1 MAIFN
6 LPMATLTDLDAP
18 VITGTTV
25 GTSTTIREDTGVDS
39 YLTTFL
45 TASPVASF
53 AIVSNP
59 GNLFAIA
66 VNGGLTVSGALDY
79 ETASSH
85 TLTITATDFVGL
97 TSSPFTFTV
106 NVLDLD
112 ENPPVLTLDTSATN
126 LTQIDEYISQ
136 ATLVA
141 TFDVVDNDTSSG
153 RVATTSTPATTL
165 AREFIPY
172 ITIGGETVPLSTIA
186 SVAET
191 ADITLSGDP
200 GAQNFYTEWDFIS
213 STNGKVKIY
222 ASEGGAL
229 AGGVTGDTDVT
240 LTVGISDEAGNYGY
254 ANYTVTVIETPDPA
268 VFVPAV
274 LKNRTNTFN
283 LQENTPN
290 GQGQINQYEAT
301 GTVPHNWSVHGADAD
316 KFTVSSSGALSLVD
330 PLDYEA
336 QSSYSFTVR
345 VTNYFYGPDGE
356 IDQTYFDEEDCA
368 LTVINDTTDDPLNVE
383 IGSNMDGV
391 MHEDRIRSAGN
402 PLGAIGGRLFTAC
415 TNVYG
420 GDDAFTNSVFCE
432 IDPTTGDLTVI
443 KQLPTGDVD
452 FVTDHMITRGSE
464 LWARYFNL
472 SSPNDGLIALSRN
485 GGFNLRAMLYD
496 QTIDRDDQT
505 NGRFWSEGS
514 FLDPEDQNFWGYYKS
529 DSTWMNIDTRG
540 RKVGS
545 LRYKNYRPSTPEQ
558 DPDGEGIAVGPYFYT
573 SSFDPDDNR
582 SNLNCYIRPTA
593 QTLNDGTAFDFV
605 GHARVRF
612 PFSTDNGYVQGMAV
626 IGTTLYLTARSTNLR
641 ARLASFNLPNPND
654 PLATLTGV

>member
-25 GTSTTIREDTGVDS
+25 GTSTTIREDTGVGS

-66 VNGGLTVSGALDY
+66 IDGGLTVSGALDY

-85 TLTITATDFVGL
+85 TLAITATDFVGL

-200 GAQNFYTEWDFIS
+200 GAQNFYTQWDFIS
-213 STNGKVKIY
+213 STNGKIQVY
-222 ASEGGAL
+222 ASAGGAL

-240 LTVGISDEAGNYGY
+240 LTVGISDVAGNYGY
-254 ANYTVTVIETPDPA
+254 ADYTVTVIETPDPA
-268 VFVPAV
+268 VFGPAV
-274 LKNRTNTFN
+274 LAKRTNTFR

-290 GQGQINQYEAT
+290 AQGQINQYEAT
-301 GTVPHNWSVHGADAD
+301 GTVPHNWSVHGTDAD
-316 KFTVSSSGALSLVD
+316 KFTISSSGALSLVD

-345 VTNYFYGPDGE
+345 VTNYFYGDDGE
-356 IDQTYFDEEDCA
+356 IDQTYFDEEECT
-368 LTVINDTTDDPLNVE
+368 LTVINDTTDDPDYIDLSTITDYSPYSGFGFFNNDVYWAGLLQEAEDDWSLLPVRYNRALN
-383 IGSNMDGV
+383 
-391 MHEDRIRSAGN
+391 
-402 PLGAIGGRLFTAC
+402 TA
-415 TNVYG
+415 
-420 GDDAFTNSVFCE
+420 E
-432 IDPTTGDLTVI
+432 
-443 KQLPTGDVD
+443 
-452 FVTDHMITRGSE
+452 
-464 LWARYFNL
+464 
-472 SSPNDGLIALSRN
+472 
-485 GGFNLRAMLYD
+485 
-496 QTIDRDDQT
+496 T
-505 NGRFWSEGS
+505 NGRNAELSISSLTGVQGFSVWSLVHDGKLLARYPRDYQNEDTLTTWGDLPSISTRSTISNNPSGYNPDRDGFIKTRHGGVVVDGRVWGRYRQGWFTAAQVWPWRDIEEVVVTTDGYWPTNSLAYAAQVGDYLYAVGREYGS
-514 FLDPEDQNFWGYYKS
+514 GKFSGRNEVRVFHAP
-529 DSTWMNIDTRG
+529 TRANRNNG
-540 RKVGS
+540 LKFAYVGS
-545 LRYKNYRPSTPEQ
+545 TVLAEWTAPSQSLSNT
-558 DPDGEGIAVGPYFYT
+558 GIAYDGNHIWVGRGSILLKF
-573 SSFDPDDNR
+573 
-582 SNLNCYIRPTA
+582 TA
-593 QTLNDGTAFDFV
+593 PPA
-605 GHARVRF
+605 
-612 PFSTDNGYVQGMAV
+612 
-626 IGTTLYLTARSTNLR
+626 
-641 ARLASFNLPNPND
+641 ND
-654 PLATLTGV
+654 PLAPLVPAR